1 MCAQILYIVVGQS
14 LSHVWFFATPWSF
27 PILHYLLEFSQIH
40 VHWVCD
46 AIQPSHP
53 LLRRPLL
60 FPPSIL
66 HNIRVF
72 AGESALCNRWP
83 KYQSFSISPSSKYS
97 GLISFRIDWF
107 DLLAIQRTLQSLL
120 QHHNLKVSIICHSA
134 FFMVQLVHLYMI
146 TRKTI
151 ALTIW
156 TFVDRVMSLLFNT
169 LSGFVMAFIPRS
181 SHRAEVTMHSDFGAQ
196 EKKSYHCYY
205 FFHLLFAMKKW
216 DKMLWS

>member
-97 GLISFRIDWF
+97 GLISFKIDWF
-107 DLLAIQRTLQSLL
+107 ALLKVQGTLNCLF
-120 QHHNLKVSIICHSA
+120 QHHSLKASILQCSA
-134 FFMVQLVHLYMI
+134 LFIVQLSHPYMT
-146 TRKTI
+146 TRKT
-151 ALTIW
+151 
-156 TFVDRVMSLLFNT
+156 
-169 LSGFVMAFIPRS
+169 
-181 SHRAEVTMHSDFGAQ
+181 
-196 EKKSYHCYY
+196 
-205 FFHLLFAMKKW
+205 
-216 DKMLWS
+216 